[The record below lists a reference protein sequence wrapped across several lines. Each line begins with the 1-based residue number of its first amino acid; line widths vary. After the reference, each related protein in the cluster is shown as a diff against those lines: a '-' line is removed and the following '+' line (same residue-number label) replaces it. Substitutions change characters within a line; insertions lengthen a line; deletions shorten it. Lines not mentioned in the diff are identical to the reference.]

1 LIQQRLKQ
9 KENQE
14 EEKSDKNEILSE
26 SDLGSELDDE
36 LFNIA
41 DIRKYY
47 HKLNHNKRN
56 PFDDS
61 RQ

>member
-1 LIQQRLKQ
+1 MKQ
-9 KENQE
+9 NENMKE
-14 EEKSDKNEILSE
+14 EEEPKEGILSE

-47 HKLNHNKRN
+47 IDMGITIRN
-56 PFDDS
+56 PFDDC
-61 RQ
+61 REQM